1 MNKIKG
7 IGAVMIYGNQPAEL
21 SKWYLVNL
29 GIETSLNEEDGFYY
43 GDVKD
48 EATGYTVHFGIYA
61 TEKRLSDE
69 HHALMINY
77 RTDNLDE
84 FLAKLKAADIGI
96 EKTLDTDYG
105 RFAYIRD
112 PEGNPIELYQELSS
126 ENKQ

>member
-7 IGAVMIYGNQPAEL
+7 IGAVMIYANQPAEL
-21 SKWYLVNL
+21 AEWYLANL

-48 EATGYTVHFGIYA
+48 EAAGYTVHFGIFA
-61 TEKRLSDE
+61 AEKRLSDE

-77 RTDNLDE
+77 RTDDLDG
-84 FLAKLKAADIGI
+84 FLAELKSAGI
-96 EKTLDTDYG
+96 TVEKTLDTDYG

-126 ENKQ
+126 DNKQ